1 MNLSLVVIQ
10 GKAEGREIPV
20 RLAQFLIGRDPEC
33 QLRPASPLV
42 SKRHCAILIR
52 DEKVYIRDFESTN
65 GTLVNQQPIKG
76 ETELKDGDA
85 LKIGPLN
92 FKVRIAEESATA
104 TVPEAPAAAAIA
116 EKTAIEPIKAAVK
129 KGSGFD
135 EESLIDMLLNE
146 GGAAQPVSPNDPVP
160 TGSTIMEGVSIEA
173 AAQAADDK
181 DKKPDAKKEKQK
193 IDPASTANAA
203 KAILDKY
210 MRRPRT

>member
-1 MNLSLVVIQ
+1 MKLSLVVVQ
-10 GKAEGREIPV
+10 GNTEGREIPV

-52 DEKVYIRDFESTN
+52 DDKVYIRDFESTN

-85 LKIGPLN
+85 LKVGPLN
-92 FKVRIAEESATA
+92 FKVRIAEEASTA
-104 TVPEAPAAAAIA
+104 TIPDAPAAAVTEAPKPA
-116 EKTAIEPIKAAVK
+116 KTAAK
-129 KGSGFD
+129 KSGGFD
-135 EESLIDMLLNE
+135 EESVIDMLFNE
-146 GGAAQPVSPNDPVP
+146 GGVPQPVSPNDPVP
-160 TGSTIMEGVSIEA
+160 TGSTIMEGVSLEA
-173 AAQAADDK
+173 AGQEEEDK
-181 DKKPDAKKEKQK
+181 AKKPDAKKEKPK